1 MHAVDALSIDVL
13 MKFKHTKHSSKAK
26 CVYVRHQFIVLLHD
40 CSTIL
45 IQYYNTFAVSFTL
58 MMTIWKHVHDKEH
71 NTTQVQGRVRYSKYA
86 IIMLLWLNI

>member
-1 MHAVDALSIDVL
+1 MSDTSLSYYYI
-13 MKFKHTKHSSKAK
+13 
-26 CVYVRHQFIVLLHD
+26 D

-71 NTTQVQGRVRYSKYA
+71 NTTQVQGRVRYSNYNAVVVKY
-86 IIMLLWLNI
+86 IVRCLKYFQSCTIKMDVK